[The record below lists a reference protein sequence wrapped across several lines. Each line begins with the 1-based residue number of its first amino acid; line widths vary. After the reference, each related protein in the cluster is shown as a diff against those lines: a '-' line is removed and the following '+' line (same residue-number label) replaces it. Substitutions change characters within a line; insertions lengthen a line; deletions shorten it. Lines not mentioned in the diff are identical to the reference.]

1 MPAYF
6 IDTSALLPRYLR
18 RATGHKWVAD
28 ICHSGRGNRIA
39 LAEITEVEIA
49 SALNQLVR
57 GNTLKR
63 RQRDE
68 SLALFW
74 NQVDSGQ
81 YALISITTSVIRR
94 AAGLCDVHSLRGY
107 DAVQLACALIYRDD
121 VRIADAA
128 AASIAGATPL
138 GDPILLTEDK
148 RLGDAARAEGFTVD
162 TPAAHP

>member
-1 MPAYF
+1 MGGRARQRAERCAGAVGLEHPRPHRAKVRKGKDAVPAYF

-28 ICHSGRGNRIA
+28 ICHPGRGNRIA

-74 NQVDSGQ
+74 NQVDGGQ
-81 YALISITTSVIRR
+81 YTLISVTSAVIRR
-94 AAGLCDVHSLRGY
+94 AAGL
-107 DAVQLACALIYRDD
+107 
-121 VRIADAA
+121 
-128 AASIAGATPL
+128 
-138 GDPILLTEDK
+138 
-148 RLGDAARAEGFTVD
+148 
-162 TPAAHP
+162 